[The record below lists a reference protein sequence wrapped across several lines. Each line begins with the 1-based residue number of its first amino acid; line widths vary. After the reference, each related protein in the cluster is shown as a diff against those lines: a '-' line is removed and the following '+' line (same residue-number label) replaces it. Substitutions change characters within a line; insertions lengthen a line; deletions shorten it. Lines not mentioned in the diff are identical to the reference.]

1 MPHIGVTV
9 YDMLLSCPGDV
20 LDLKDTIDACV
31 KSFNASIGE
40 INNVRIDLKHWS
52 TDSFSQFGDKPQN
65 ILNRQFVEKCDLC
78 VALLGIRFGTPT
90 DNYDS
95 GTEEEIEKMLA
106 QNKQVFIYFV
116 ERNVDPSKIDVEQ
129 FKKVQNFKEK
139 CKEKGVFTV
148 VKSAEELRT
157 VFQNALSLYFIKLA
171 APNTPQLQPT
181 LAPDLVISSTKE
193 AGTMIVPFHTNYQRI
208 KLVKDKEDCIKE
220 TIEKIST
227 IKINPSPELPSEEPV
242 SEITDEELQGMS
254 VGDVLEAA
262 EKKRITSMQLHR
274 IMGTIPPEYIKVEI
288 DQAQKQLIDSF
299 CEKHEIKLNS
309 DFYFLGNLQK
319 EIKKPILTAFGGS
332 TTSYHGSESE
342 KEKNEL
348 FEDLLRK
355 LRRFNHVIEFLGS
368 IDSMPCVS
376 LQIENQGNTFDED
389 IDVKLFIEK
398 DCFADIDDM
407 PKPGVFFIEEAVEL
421 KVPKALFCGHHH
433 ADIEDYSH
441 YPISHYIPQT
451 FSYPFKSRSEEIA
464 EKREEYQ
471 DMLEYVFCY
480 DIRETETDD
489 ILCFN
494 IPYLKQNTKMFF
506 PSYLFFARKPKNL
519 RYEIRSKHSPEVYK
533 GTLELRD
540 GGEA

>member
-65 ILNRQFVEKCDLC
+65 ILNKQFIDDCDLC

-106 QNKQVFIYFV
+106 QNKQVFLYFV

-139 CKEKGVFTV
+139 YKEKGVFTV

-171 APNTPQLQPT
+171 APNTPQLQPALT
-181 LAPDLVISSTKE
+181 PKLVISSAKGE
-193 AGTMIVPFHTNYQRI
+193 GTVITPFHTNYQRI
-208 KLVKDKEDCIKE
+208 KLVKDKEDNIKE
-220 TIEKIST
+220 LIEKISA
-227 IKINPSPELPSEEPV
+227 IAVIPSSEMPLEESE
-242 SEITDEELQGMS
+242 SEISDEELQGMS

-274 IMGTIPPEYIKVEI
+274 IMGTTPPEYTKVEVDEI
-288 DQAQKQLIDSF
+288 QKQLIGSF
-299 CEKHEIKLNS
+299 CEKHMIKVNK

-319 EIKKPILTAFGGS
+319 EIKKPMLAAFGGS
-332 TTSYHGSESE
+332 TTTYHGSESE
-342 KEKNEL
+342 KEKNKL
-348 FEDLLRK
+348 IEDLLRK
-355 LRRFNHVIEFLGS
+355 LRKYNHVIEFFRS
-368 IDSMPCVS
+368 VDSMSCVS

-389 IDVKLFIEK
+389 IDVKLFVEK
-398 DCFADIDDM
+398 GCFADSDSI
-407 PKPGVFFIEEAVEL
+407 PKPGLFFLEEAVEL
-421 KVPKALFCGHHH
+421 KVPKALFRGHHH
-433 ADIEDYSH
+433 ADIEDFSN
-441 YPISHYIPQT
+441 YPMVPYIPQT
-451 FSYPFKSRSEEIA
+451 LSIPFKSRNEEIA

-480 DIRETETDD
+480 DLRETDSDD

-506 PSYLFFARKPKNL
+506 PSYLLFTRTPENL

-533 GTLELRD
+533 GTLELKD